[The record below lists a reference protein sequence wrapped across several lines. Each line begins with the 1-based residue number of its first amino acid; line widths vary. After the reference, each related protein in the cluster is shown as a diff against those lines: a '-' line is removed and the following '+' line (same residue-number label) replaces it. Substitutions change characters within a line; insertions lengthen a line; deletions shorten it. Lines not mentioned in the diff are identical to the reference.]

1 MKILEGHIV
10 SAQLTLAIVVVVT
23 ILKESEEPGCLW
35 VTPGVTWDAEKGESS
50 VGWQGKWCCDAA
62 LLLGCIIH
70 RESNSG
76 APSTIGVG
84 EGVIKLSKW

>member
-50 VGWQGKWCCDAA
+50 VG
-62 LLLGCIIH
+62 
-70 RESNSG
+70 
-76 APSTIGVG
+76 
-84 EGVIKLSKW
+84 

>member
-1 MKILEGHIV
+1 MVSMDPGFSSVKWRQISTYFFELLWKLNEITHMKILEGHIV

-50 VGWQGKWCCDAA
+50 VG
-62 LLLGCIIH
+62 
-70 RESNSG
+70 
-76 APSTIGVG
+76 
-84 EGVIKLSKW
+84 